1 MEMITGGLLVQ
12 TGKVN
17 SDRSGLDGIGI
28 HYRRL
33 REFPVEIARLLENEK
48 YETFR
53 EDSGSSQGVTGKY
66 D

>member
-17 SDRSGLDGIGI
+17 SDRSGLDGI